1 MAIAAHKRR
10 HRSDLRRMVRGAV
23 TLMVNALR
31 AIIVAR
37 TPTAQDYAKEFKSM
51 AN

>member
-1 MAIAAHKRR
+1 
-10 HRSDLRRMVRGAV
+10 
-23 TLMVNALR
+23 MVNPLP

-51 AN
+51 ATQGVGSLTPADLN